1 VRYVEPVES
10 ERDAAGGAGALR
22 PVTVDRAARH
32 DGGVRLELAD
42 GRAVQINA
50 QPDLEGVRR
59 VRRVLRRVERV
70 ELVLGATALTASVIG
85 VGHRRRSYLPVSL
98 GTALALVLQ
107 GTGTTFAISGAHL
120 VSDIAGAPA

>member
-1 VRYVEPVES
+1 VRHVEPVES
-10 ERDAAGGAGALR
+10 EHDAAGGRR
-22 PVTVDRAARH
+22 PVTVDRAARQ

-50 QPDLEGVRR
+50 QPDPEGVRR
-59 VRRVLRRVERV
+59 VHRVLRRVERV

-85 VGHRRRSYLPVSL
+85 VGHRRRSYIPVSL

-107 GTGTTFAISGAHL
+107 GTGATFAISGAHL